1 MYFTNK
7 ILIFATSNKNN
18 RAMYGNDMLLT
29 PLETIKQEDPN
40 MSPSEFFI
48 SFLNR
53 LEGWKTKCKNLHWAA
68 PKKNI
73 HVYLDEFLSIL
84 SDYQDSLAEGYMGIL
99 GRMQP
104 NVIKGTPSDT
114 LNAMDFINEVR
125 GATVVFYDKIP
136 QETVYKGIASECET
150 FIQNINKYK
159 YLFELCDIK
168 PY

>member
-1 MYFTNK
+1 MY
-7 ILIFATSNKNN
+7 SD
-18 RAMYGNDMLLT
+18 DMLLT
-29 PLETIKQEDPN
+29 PLEAMKQEDPN
-40 MSPSEFFI
+40 MNPSEFFI

-73 HVYLDEFLSIL
+73 HVYLDELLSIL

-99 GRMQP
+99 GKMQP

-114 LNAMDFINEVR
+114 LNAIDFINEVR

-159 YLFELCDIK
+159 YLFELCDVR

>member
-1 MYFTNK
+1 MYSDD
-7 ILIFATSNKNN
+7 I
-18 RAMYGNDMLLT
+18 LLT
-29 PLETIKQEDPN
+29 PLDSIRQDDSGTTTSD
-40 MSPSEFFI
+40 FFI
-48 SFLNR
+48 NFLNR

-73 HVYLDEFLSIL
+73 HVYLDEFLGIL

-104 NVIKGTPSDT
+104 NVIKGISSDT
-114 LNAMDFINEVR
+114 LNAVDFINEVR
-125 GATVVFYDKIP
+125 GATIVFYDKIP

-159 YLFELCDIK
+159 YLFELCDVR